1 MTIVAQA
8 RNSQEFHRR
17 RAEAEMEKAI
27 TATKPSIALLHLDLA
42 RRHRE
47 MRKQLVAGKRGK
59 PSAPSLRSI
68 NGTDK
73 EG

>member
-1 MTIVAQA
+1 MMVVPQA

-27 TATKPSIALLHLDLA
+27 AAAQPSIAMLHLELA
-42 RRHRE
+42 KRHRE
-47 MRKQLVAGKRGK
+47 MRNEL
-59 PSAPSLRSI
+59 SATEREAMRLNPARAF
-68 NGTDK
+68 NRTDK